1 MTPIRTIT
9 GLAVC
14 LVLLHPVP
22 AIAQQG
28 EVRIRLSVRGDSR
41 EALAGT
47 PIMVTVLRDGTIVQQ
62 SETTT
67 SNSLTW
73 SVAPGV
79 YDVRLE
85 ADGAVTEVKQ
95 GITVIEGQ
103 RVSLLG
109 RMQAGEGLHTVEYAT
124 GGVTREELAVR
135 LARLDEAMTGLQRE
149 LESVVQALRRLEGL
163 MKEGG

>member
-9 GLAVC
+9 GLVVC

-22 AIAQQG
+22 VIAQQG
-28 EVRIRLSVRGDSR
+28 KVYIRLGAGGDSYD
-41 EALAGT
+41 ALAGT

-62 SETTT
+62 SETTI
-67 SNSLTW
+67 NNGLTW
-73 SVAPGV
+73 SVTPGV

-103 RVSLLG
+103 QVSLLG
-109 RMQAGEGLHTVEYAT
+109 RMQAGEGLHIVEYAT

-135 LARLDEAMTGLQRE
+135 LARLDEAMTGLKRE
-149 LESVVQALRRLEGL
+149 LESVVRTLGRLEGL